1 MINTLFATLVI
12 AVILV
17 ASEVLWRKK
26 KLRGELARKFV
37 HIIAGT
43 YIAFLPFWIG
53 YGWMSLLALG
63 FIAANLVNRYT
74 HLFHAIHAIT
84 RLSWGDLF
92 FGVGILLV
100 SLLSPNKWLFAGA
113 ILQVA
118 IADGFAAVVGL
129 RYSKKLYKILGHTK
143 SIIGTSTYFLLSF
156 LIVVVTVRMG
166 HLYVSSAVYIFVPL
180 LMTAL
185 ENVSGYGTD
194 NAILPLSFLLAINF
208 F

>member
-1 MINTLFATLVI
+1 MFNSFLATLVI
-12 AVILV
+12 AAILV

-53 YGWMSLLALG
+53 YGWMSVLALG

-92 FGVGILLV
+92 FGVGVLLV

-118 IADGFAAVVGL
+118 IADGFAAVLGIS
-129 RYSKKLYKILGHTK
+129 YSKKMYKVFGHTK
-143 SIIGTSTYFLLSF
+143 SIIGTSTYFFLSL
-156 LIVVVTVRMG
+156 LIVVLTVRMG
-166 HLYVSSAVYIFVPL
+166 DLHVSSAVYVLVPL
-180 LMTAL
+180 LMAAL

-194 NAILPLSFLLAINF
+194 NMILPLSFLLAMNF